1 MSLAEK
7 PITLITGANGSGK
20 TQILDALIL
29 SLGYHPKR
37 LKKGKISDMVGPFE
51 ETARIEL
58 CFQNPKI
65 QGKRSLLVP
74 DKEILSLLD
83 SDSLKIFV
91 DIDRKDG
98 IEYSLESQGKTH
110 RMPRKDIR
118 SIFETINIRADN
130 KLAFTEEGTVNIF
143 ADHSSK
149 NKLELLLETIGLN
162 VYRENLVSALDS
174 IQKASHAIAPL
185 RRKLVIEKEYLKS
198 MEKAREI
205 LAQKSELLKQYDL
218 LVREEAWSY
227 VAQEEKKHQEILDSL
242 TKKKKENKEQAQLLY
257 QKQEEKD
264 AKKKEMQ
271 GLEAEKDFFY
281 KKLEKDKSQLR
292 VLDGRNDS
300 NRKMI
305 QNHEQKIAEFEK
317 KKEVILD
324 SQAFQ
329 EERKKL
335 FQEKLSSISKEKER
349 LSRIMQAV
357 GTKFF
362 GESLRYERILL
373 QKSLEFYH
381 LAQEKKIEL
390 FGPLFYEIQKEK
402 SITSQDL
409 SAFSAIMGKYL
420 FAFLACE
427 EKAFHE
433 AVALWEEFDRQ
444 EPCEIFVLFAPI
456 AKGKKIKSPVLN
468 FIQNFFPSEIVAS
481 YEDAFEILARAKEK
495 NLQIFSQGKIFL
507 PWPAIGSGR
516 VWESILCCQKLSLE
530 EIQDALDVNQK
541 YKELQREEE
550 DLQRELLSFSTDN
563 ELSRLEERI
572 DELKKEKEI
581 LEQEIEENMQQ
592 SQDLHIRIDEN
603 TISYQE
609 KIREIEAIE
618 EVLHEKQQQ
627 IHSLENLQQA
637 IERLISRLLQDQE
650 EQDKKL
656 QESIEKAREKGDRPE
671 ELRGITIASQEK
683 NQLQGKLE
691 ALQVS
696 PISEEEFLAQE
707 DRVRKLEVELSGTD
721 QHIQSLKNDMETRFE
736 KWHQEVLDKIKG
748 ISHCMNE
755 LLATLVQGVR
765 LRIDNWKNPDEAG
778 LVMEIQRNSDR
789 WHDLAHLSGGE
800 KVLAVESLILS
811 LHLQTDSP
819 LHAIDE
825 CTQRLDM
832 KFKAQAFD
840 MVRKAI
846 LHISKYSQGI
856 FAPQFILLAPDTL
869 GVDFSQE
876 MDSYFKRIVLSVAKL
891 KSDQKKVN
899 LLNS

>member
-317 KKEVILD
+317 KKEALLD

-362 GESLRYERILL
+362 GESLRYERMLL
-373 QKSLEFYH
+373 QKSLEFYR

-481 YEDAFEILARAKEK
+481 YEDAFELLARAKEK